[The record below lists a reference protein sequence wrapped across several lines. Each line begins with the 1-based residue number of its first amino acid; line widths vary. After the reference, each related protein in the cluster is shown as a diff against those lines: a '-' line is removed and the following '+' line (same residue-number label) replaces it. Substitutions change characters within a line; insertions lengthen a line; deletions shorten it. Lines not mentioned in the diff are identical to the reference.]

1 MINLFSRLALVNPHL
16 LPTETESQLIE
27 TCPQTAREE
36 AEGQRLK
43 TEIILLQQEIGAIP
57 LDFSVHYTNSQL
69 ADELLALEF
78 QRLLLRVDFVPVE
91 LIPYPAGLE
100 PAGTEPR
107 WLVKKGLDR
116 DQYYWLTKNYI
127 RAALAATGE

>member
-1 MINLFSRLALVNPHL
+1 MVNLFSKLVLVNPHL
-16 LPTETESQLIE
+16 LPTETESRSIE
-27 TCPQTAREE
+27 TCPQPAREE

-100 PAGTEPR
+100 PASTEPR

-116 DQYYWLTKNYI
+116 DQYYWLTKSHI
-127 RAALAATGE
+127 RAALAAAEE